1 MGTASHLFIKPWAAM
16 FSGVLGGFICMIA
29 FHYLTV
35 SFCSLLFD
43 PESFFMCSIKVE
55 CEIYS
60 VS

>member
-43 PESFFMCSIKVE
+43 PESFLCVP
-55 CEIYS
+55 
-60 VS
+60 